1 MEVIEKSE
9 LVAKRRRWI
18 KVADEDELMEG
29 SNLMEKI
36 EEVEKSVQ
44 IQND

>member
-1 MEVIEKSE
+1 
-9 LVAKRRRWI
+9 
-18 KVADEDELMEG
+18 VADEDELMEG